1 MKKFNTVEK
10 GAERY
15 VTGTVEPYDQKNEM
29 FKRPFWDPKVQKLG
43 EKFYFE
49 GVPPK
54 DQPGYRLYD
63 KSLVDA
69 SWTLENSF
77 GGSITGDTMGMYS
90 WEALKGFT
98 IRPHNRAPNYQLI
111 ILRSLL
117 VK

>member
-1 MKKFNTVEK
+1 MKKVNTVEK

-29 FKRPFWDPKVQKLG
+29 FKRPFWDPKVQKIG

-54 DQPGYRLYD
+54 DQPGCRLCD

-69 SWTLENSF
+69 SWTLENNF
-77 GGSITGDTMGMYS
+77 GGSVTGDTIGMYS
-90 WEALKGFT
+90 WEALKEFFLDPQTLGC
-98 IRPHNRAPNYQLI
+98 
-111 ILRSLL
+111 
-117 VK
+117 